1 MLDFV
6 FCCEQCTQ
14 QRQVSP
20 LSEQPPESEGD
31 KSNKRRPKILPSSF
45 SEKEAHWRLQLNI
58 FYASQTM
65 LHIPAKYGSTQGKC
79 CIELA
84 KMGMVRKICLESSMD
99 KIEIRCRCNTTCNFL
114 QDLTCY
120 RGMPHG
126 TFHVKNICVHHLDCL
141 GCSELWC
148 KRAIYIWAHGDIVLT
163 TNLKIL
169 QKTVY

>member
-1 MLDFV
+1 MSKTSPSPNFKLASNNRDLGNLHESTNRGTETQVLDFV

-45 SEKEAHWRLQLNI
+45 SEKEAHWRFQLNI

-114 QDLTCY
+114 
-120 RGMPHG
+120 
-126 TFHVKNICVHHLDCL
+126 
-141 GCSELWC
+141 
-148 KRAIYIWAHGDIVLT
+148 
-163 TNLKIL
+163 
-169 QKTVY
+169 